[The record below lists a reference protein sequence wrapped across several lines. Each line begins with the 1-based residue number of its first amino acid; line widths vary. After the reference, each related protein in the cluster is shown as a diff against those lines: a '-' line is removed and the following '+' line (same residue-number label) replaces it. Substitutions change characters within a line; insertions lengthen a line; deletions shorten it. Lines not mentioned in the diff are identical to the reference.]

1 MDCHFFVDIGLIS
14 FLIITGSSNVSWK
27 DAIVST
33 IEEAA
38 KTLDNL
44 SNIKILNQYANIKN
58 NKIHEYLVDLEL
70 TFFIDKSKNDKENKL
85 ATEDN
90 M

>member
-1 MDCHFFVDIGLIS
+1 MKTEKRIKV
-14 FLIITGSSNVSWK
+14 TGYSNISWK

-44 SNIKILNQYANIKN
+44 SNIKILDQYANIKN

-70 TFFIDKSKNDKENKL
+70 SFFIENKQ
-85 ATEDN
+85 EPVPENQDN

>member
-1 MDCHFFVDIGLIS
+1 MKTEKHIKV
-14 FLIITGSSNVSWK
+14 TGYSNISWK
-27 DAIVST
+27 DAIVGT

-44 SNIKILNQYANIKN
+44 TNIKILDQYANIKN
-58 NKIHEYLVDLEL
+58 NKIYEYLVDLEL
-70 TFFIDKSKNDKENKL
+70 SFLIENKK
-85 ATEDN
+85 EQENENQDN

>member
-1 MDCHFFVDIGLIS
+1 MKTEKHIK
-14 FLIITGSSNVSWK
+14 ITGYSTISWK
-27 DAIVST
+27 DAIVTT

-44 SNIKILNQYANIKN
+44 SNIKILDQYANIKN

-70 TFFIDKSKNDKENKL
+70 SFFINPDKNVQNENQ
-85 ATEDN
+85 DN

>member
-1 MDCHFFVDIGLIS
+1 MSSEKHIFV
-14 FLIITGSSNVSWK
+14 TGYSNISWK

-33 IEEAA
+33 IDEAA

-44 SNIKILNQYANIKN
+44 SNIKILDQYANIKN

-70 TFFIDKSKNDKENKL
+70 SFYIDKNKEKQNL
-85 ATEDN
+85 NEDQDN

>member
-1 MDCHFFVDIGLIS
+1 MKTEKHIKV
-14 FLIITGSSNVSWK
+14 TGYSNVSWK

-33 IEEAA
+33 IDEAA

-44 SNIKILNQYANIKN
+44 SNIKILNQYGNIKN

-70 TFFIDKSKNDKENKL
+70 SFYIDDNKPKYSQENQ
-85 ATEDN
+85 DN

>member
-1 MDCHFFVDIGLIS
+1 MKTEKHIKV
-14 FLIITGSSNVSWK
+14 TGYSNQSWK

-90 M
+90 R

>member
-1 MDCHFFVDIGLIS
+1 MKTEKHIKV
-14 FLIITGSSNVSWK
+14 TGYSTISWK

-44 SNIKILNQYANIKN
+44 SNIKVIDQYANIKN

-70 TFFIDKSKNDKENKL
+70 SFFIEEKRNEINPDENQ
-85 ATEDN
+85 DN

>member
-1 MDCHFFVDIGLIS
+1 MKTEKHIK
-14 FLIITGSSNVSWK
+14 ITGYSTISWK
-27 DAIVST
+27 DAIVTT

-44 SNIKILNQYANIKN
+44 SNIKILDQYANIKN

-70 TFFIDKSKNDKENKL
+70 SFFINPDKTVQNENQ
-85 ATEDN
+85 DN